1 MRAASDSPVHAGHG
15 AWGSALALVAKI
27 HMDNDYAGFM

>member
-1 MRAASDSPVHAGHG
+1 MHAGHG
-15 AWGSALALVAKI
+15 AWGSALAVVAKI